1 MVLQFFEKRFR
12 FPGKL
17 FQSQSIGNVSHFHR
31 LSHKNMPI
39 SQTDGYFENPLYSIL
54 EEPMLLLLALK

>member
-1 MVLQFFEKRFR
+1 MVLQFFEKKFR

-17 FQSQSIGNVSHFHR
+17 FQSQSTGNVSHFHR

-39 SQTDGYFENPLYSIL
+39 SQTDGYFENP
-54 EEPMLLLLALK
+54 